1 VLEKMQ
7 VSLHEMLHIT
17 DREHRQGW
25 QCFVTLAIL
34 VVTCA
39 LAINVVTRYSS
50 ESGFSPSASRTV
62 YKGSSL
68 DTSKRLS
75 KDAMKWIPPF
85 VCSIAL
91 AAPVLYS
98 RAMPAIPPI
107 HKWVLAKGLYNRP
120 PPIPQSSR

>member
-7 VSLHEMLHIT
+7 VSPLKMLHIK
-17 DREHRQGW
+17 DRKHRHGW
-25 QCFVTLAIL
+25 RWFVRLAIL
-34 VVTCA
+34 VVASA

-50 ESGFSPSASRTV
+50 EGGFSPSASRNI

-68 DTSKRLS
+68 ETSKRLS
-75 KDAMKWIPPF
+75 KDAMKWMPPF

-98 RAMPAIPPI
+98 CAMPAIPSI
-107 HKWVLAKGLYNRP
+107 HKWALAKGLYNRP
-120 PPIPQSSR
+120 PPIPQSFQ